1 MQLHAVPSTDQEIYK
16 VCTGT
21 CPLFLH
27 GHTHLFHDNIDAPYA
42 DLPQITFVF
51 VSTTSAQG
59 NIMSK
64 NPLCVMVGPAPEAQ
78 GGMASVIQVYA
89 ESGLFSNGQVR
100 LLPSFSDG
108 SKLHKLITATKAL
121 CSYASLLIRGKG
133 EVLHVHVAS
142 DASFW
147 RKAMFIWLAVLWR
160 RKIIFH
166 LHSGGFIRF
175 IEALPAW
182 KRCCALATIR
192 HSDQLL
198 CLSTPA
204 ATWLRQIAPLV
215 PLRFWPNPIPAYL
228 FESTNTETQAA
239 QRAPLLLYLGA
250 LLPAKGVAE
259 LLQAFSTLFAKNPD
273 ARLIMAGNGPALAQ
287 LQAQA
292 VTLGV
297 SEQVSFPGWIG
308 PDEKNAWLRSARVLA
323 LASHTEAQ
331 PMVLLEAMACGAAV
345 VSTSVG
351 GIPDL
356 IKHEVH
362 GLLAPAH
369 DAAAFA
375 TQLLRAWE
383 DAALHQRL
391 VQAAR
396 THVAEN
402 HHALQV
408 RNALLNLYMTLA
420 DGQPGNMRR

>member
-1 MQLHAVPSTDQEIYK
+1 
-16 VCTGT
+16 
-21 CPLFLH
+21 
-27 GHTHLFHDNIDAPYA
+27 
-42 DLPQITFVF
+42 
-51 VSTTSAQG
+51 
-59 NIMSK
+59 MSK
-64 NPLCVMVGPAPEAQ
+64 TPLCVMIGPDPQAQ
-78 GGMASVIQVYA
+78 GGMASVIKVYV
-89 ESGLFSNGQVR
+89 ESGLFNNGQVR
-100 LLPSFSDG
+100 LLASYSDG

-121 CSYASLLIRGKG
+121 YSYASLLMRGKG
-133 EVLHVHVAS
+133 KVLHVHVAS

-147 RKAMFIWLAVLWR
+147 RKAVFIWLAVLWR

-175 IEALPAW
+175 IEALPTW
-182 KRCCALATIR
+182 KRYCAFATIR

-204 ATWLRQIAPLV
+204 ATWLRQVAPLV
-215 PLRFWPNPIPAYL
+215 PLRFWPNPIPAHL
-228 FESTNTETQAA
+228 FESTNTQRQAA

-250 LLPAKGVAE
+250 LLPAKGVE
-259 LLQAFSTLFAKNPD
+259 DLLQAFSTLFATNPD
-273 ARLIMAGNGPALAQ
+273 ARLIMAGSGPALAQ

-308 PDEKNAWLRSARVLA
+308 PDEKNALLRRARVLA

-345 VSTSVG
+345 VSTNVG

-362 GLLAPAH
+362 GLLAPAQ

-375 TQLLRAWE
+375 TQLLRVWE
-383 DAALHQRL
+383 DVALHQRL
-391 VQAAR
+391 VQAAHI
-396 THVAEN
+396 HVAEN
-402 HHALQV
+402 HHAVQV
-408 RNALLNLYMTLA
+408 RNALLSLYITLA
-420 DGQPGNMRR
+420 DGQPGTMRR